1 MNTLPKSR
9 STDIVVQEAGKE
21 LLIYD
26 LKINKVYSLNETSK
40 IIYQSCDGQTSFN
53 ELKAKHNLTDDLI
66 LLAINDLRR
75 ENLLE
80 DMPGFSSN
88 FNGLSRRETI
98 KKVGLTT
105 MIALPVI
112 TSLIAPKAVY
122 ARSCSG
128 PGQANSGD
136 IILSG
141 GTPFCSPDQ
150 AVCNSAAT
158 ANANGCCSGAAVLEF
173 NNTDCGGSDPAN
185 VCRCV

>member
-40 IIYQSCDGQTSFN
+40 IVYQSCDGLTSFN
-53 ELKAKHNLTDDLI
+53 ELKAKHNLPDDLI
-66 LLAINDLRR
+66 ILAINDLKR
-75 ENLLE
+75 EKLLE
-80 DMPGFSSN
+80 NVPETYSN

-122 ARSCSG
+122 ARSCNG
-128 PGQANSGD
+128 PGQTDSGD
-136 IILSG
+136 LILSSG
-141 GTPFCSPDQ
+141 FPFCSASQ

-185 VCRCV
+185 VCRCL